1 MCRQRTLGLL
11 LSFPVTQ
18 WRGSSRHSNL
28 SVTSHIL
35 ALTEFK
41 THPGVEAWLASVP
54 VVYHSQVKQKKRQT
68 NKKKTEVTHSTQPS
82 MTARW
87 GHCVPGP
94 DAAASPTHVTV
105 IPERHSP
112 LSLCSEDTQPEKR
125 VAGIWGSA
133 GHSVGAVG
141 LQI

>member
-54 VVYHSQVKQKKRQT
+54 VVYHSQVKKKNRG
-68 NKKKTEVTHSTQPS
+68 HSLNTAFYDSQVGPLCPS
-82 MTARW
+82 
-87 GHCVPGP
+87 P

>member
-18 WRGSSRHSNL
+18 WRGKQQTQQFICDL
-28 SVTSHIL
+28 P
-35 ALTEFK
+35 
-41 THPGVEAWLASVP
+41 HPGTHGVQNTSRCRSLASFSACGIP
-54 VVYHSQVKQKKRQT
+54 LPGKAKKKT
-68 NKKKTEVTHSTQPS
+68 NKQKKTEVTHSTQPS